1 MTNIFSIV
9 SDTKQIVI
17 TVNAIW
23 ATWATWATG
32 LTLLLLGF
40 LFYNFVIR
48 YDE

>member
-23 ATWATWATG
+23 ATG
-32 LTLLLLGF
+32 LILLMLGF
-40 LFYNFVIR
+40 LFYKIVIR